1 MEIMQAYI
9 DGLSREWQG
18 QRARTQITLGRL
30 IAILAAM
37 PADEEIENLRNIHSY
52 RGYYCDLALE
62 LKPGKRKVKE
72 LLEESR
78 AAMGK
83 VFTGYKG
90 GDFLMGESTPL
101 WVADYGTTGSRLMDI
116 SQRKV
121 ILAEEDI

>member
-83 VFTGYKG
+83 IFTGYKG

-116 SQRKV
+116 SQGKA
-121 ILAEEDI
+121 ILAEEDV